1 MQFEENVL
9 YYLEEIQA
17 PSGYKIEAGHEKFY
31 FALGTY
37 GKSIKD
43 LKAAVAKAVKAAKIT
58 VDDVHFANTKCN
70 CKYREMRLRM
80 EQSESRKYG

>member
-1 MQFEENVL
+1 MMAATDIAVEENVL

-43 LKAAVAKAVKAAKIT
+43 LKAAVAKAVKAAKNYSRRCT
-58 VDDVHFANTKCN
+58 FCQHKCN
-70 CKYREMRLRM
+70 CKYRE
-80 EQSESRKYG
+80 